1 MDTILMLP
9 APAQILAL
17 PAHNPMAAFRAAC
30 QKLADA
36 LLSLVRAL
44 AEALAP
50 VVKYVLS
57 LSRKIWEFT
66 LRFLIPPKWRYLH
79 KHARRRR
86 VRKKYEKRI
95 REVALKWVRN
105 ASG

>member
-1 MDTILMLP
+1 MDEILMLP
-9 APAQILAL
+9 APAQMLAL
-17 PAHNPMAAFRAAC
+17 PAHDPMAAACAAF
-30 QKLADA
+30 QKVADA
-36 LLSLVRAL
+36 LLSLVRAI

-50 VVKYVLS
+50 VVEYCLTLARKVWEYVVV
-57 LSRKIWEFT
+57 
-66 LRFLIPPKWRYLH
+66 FLIPPKWRYLH

>member
-1 MDTILMLP
+1 MNTILMLP
-9 APAQILAL
+9 APAKVLAL
-17 PAHNPMAAFRAAC
+17 PAYDPAAAARAAF

-36 LLSLVRAL
+36 LLNLVRAL
-44 AEALAP
+44 ADALAP
-50 VVKYVLS
+50 VVTYLVS
-57 LSRKIWEFT
+57 LSRKIWDVVLNT
-66 LRFLIPPKWRYLH
+66 VIPPKWRYLY

-95 REVALKWVRN
+95 RERILKWVRN

>member
-1 MDTILMLP
+1 MGEILMLP

-17 PAHNPMAAFRAAC
+17 PAHDPKADARAAFK
-30 QKLADA
+30 KLADA
-36 LLSLVRAL
+36 VLSLARAI

-50 VVKYVLS
+50 VAECCLS
-57 LSRKIWEFT
+57 LARKVWELT
-66 LRFLIPPKWRYLH
+66 VDSLIPSKWRYLH

-95 REVALKWVRN
+95 REVALKWVRSV
-105 ASG
+105 SG